1 MNIGLAIYELLQA
14 GLCGALV
21 LAAGILPALL
31 VCRMERRRR
40 EDPEYLR
47 RVGVVV
53 RSVTALDDTAD
64 IVGRYM
70 NATIYA
76 QVIFKGIVYRFD
88 RVAPAAYKQALRPAE
103 LFLEPGIVYVA
114 R

>member
-14 GLCGALV
+14 AFCGAFV
-21 LAAGILPALL
+21 LAAGILPAML
-31 VCRMERRRR
+31 VCRLERRRR
-40 EDPEYLR
+40 EGPAYLL
-47 RVGVVV
+47 RVGIVV
-53 RSVTALDDTAD
+53 RDAAVLDGAAD
-64 IVGRYM
+64 GVGRYM

-76 QVIFKGIVYRFD
+76 EVIFKGIAYRFD
-88 RVAPAAYKQALRPAE
+88 RIAPAAYKQALQPAE